1 MRKYSRV
8 WGAEPFLLTPVAGQP
23 STTKS
28 SFRLSLSP
36 LRCKLCVMA
45 FLLYL
50 TYSLNLKGGSPSPM
64 LFLLLM
70 EYQYPNFFKI
80 GRMGTSPFGG
90 TFEMISTVKTVFTFS
105 AIFLTVSRTSG
116 RFFKL
121 HFPSMIAEVARSLR
135 TSSRSFPVFLSDI
148 NWVTG
153 FSSANAYP
161 KGDKA
166 IDTTSTSLKDAATPG
181 LPNLKHT

>member
-8 WGAEPFLLTPVAGQP
+8 LGAEPFLLTPVDGQP

-28 SFRLSLSP
+28 SLRLSLSP

-80 GRMGTSPFGG
+80 GRMGISPTGG
-90 TFEMISTVKTVFTFS
+90 TVEMISTVKTVSTFS
-105 AIFLTVSRTSG
+105 ATFLMVSRTLG
-116 RFFKL
+116 RFASL
-121 HFPSMIAEVARSLR
+121 HFPSMIAETALSLR
-135 TSSRSFPVFLSDI
+135 TSSRSFPVFLFDI

-153 FSSANAYP
+153 CSSANPYP

-166 IDTTSTSLKDAATPG
+166 IATASTSLK
-181 LPNLKHT
+181 